1 MTNAEDRNLLLAA
14 PFGTVRYLST
24 VSAENFAPK
33 QPGDGKLRG
42 TTLLLIEDDSDL
54 RDLVSVIIE
63 QEGGQ
68 IVLAHDGEDGLRR
81 ALATSY
87 DAILLDLCL
96 PLLDGFEVTR
106 ALRQAGRQ
114 EPVIAMTA
122 AALNHEREQCYQ
134 TGFDDYLTKP
144 FTRKTL
150 VDAVVRSLA
159 KH

>member
-1 MTNAEDRNLLLAA
+1 MLLAP
-14 PFGTVRYLST
+14 PFESALFLST
-24 VSAENFAPK
+24 VSAENCAPK

-42 TTLLLIEDDSDL
+42 TTLLLVEDGGDL
-54 RDLVSVIIE
+54 RGLVTVIIE

-68 IVLAHDGEDGLRR
+68 IALAHDGKDGLRQ

-96 PLLDGFEVTR
+96 PLLDGFEVAR
-106 ALRQAGRQ
+106 AFRRAGRQ

-122 AALNHEREQCYQ
+122 ASLSHEREQCFQ
-134 TGFDDYLTKP
+134 TGFDDCLTKP

-159 KH
+159 RH